1 LYLCINIQLWYL
13 IHDIHGLRVW
23 IAAFGLSL
31 NLGLLRLIFAVF
43 AVLEPHTV
51 YSADMEATARATEL
65 ESLREIEHK
74 PDDERGRGIDPLMIT
89 SFFGGGGRGNGVHD
103 LRIDHLL
110 RQFAEFDGG
119 KSTWA
124 LHNPLGGQS

>member
-1 LYLCINIQLWYL
+1 MPLSQWLQLNIAAVPGVHLLFLVPGMPRARGDFWGFPWYQLYLCINIQLWYL

-51 YSADMEATARATEL
+51 YSADMEAIARATEL

-74 PDDERGRGIDPLMIT
+74 PDDE
-89 SFFGGGGRGNGVHD
+89 
-103 LRIDHLL
+103 
-110 RQFAEFDGG
+110 
-119 KSTWA
+119 
-124 LHNPLGGQS
+124 